1 MNKNCKMTIG
11 AMLLLTTA
19 FSAFSVNAQTCAV
32 PPTCESLGYDKSAD
46 ECSDLAQ
53 LKCPF
58 DQSKYFCTAYRNAG
72 EGEPIAVGDIAYSD
86 GTYSAVPIPTKIPV
100 GVVYSTSGQIV
111 ALSPQKT
118 SGIDCLYNVTG
129 TECSSYTANN
139 KGEWTNPTKEEL
151 ETIYANKNKIEATLA
166 TLSAT
171 SLGTG
176 NYVYGNQN
184 NDPIAISF
192 STGKVVSFSSCS
204 LQGVIRCVN
213 TLAKIAGGTTPT
225 TTYKV
230 GDTYVKDGVALG
242 TVVSVDST
250 GQHGTVAFSGGS
262 ATATDA
268 SLACSAKTIG
278 GLNWTLASG
287 EHACQIVKNAG
298 ILDDCGYSW
307 AAITC
312 GMHSTSAPGA
322 CNNNK
327 WNICT
332 NATGNKR
339 TSCAATDV
347 LSYVCEAPF

>member
-19 FSAFSVNAQTCAV
+19 FSAFSANAQTCAV

-46 ECSDLAQ
+46 ECSGLAQ

-86 GTYSAVPIPTKIPV
+86 GTYSAVPIPSKIPV

-118 SGIDCLYNVTG
+118 SGIDCSYNVKG

-184 NDPIAISF
+184 YDPIAISF

-213 TLAKIAGGTTPT
+213 TLAKIAGDTTPT

-230 GDTYVKDGVALG
+230 GDTYVKDGVAVG
-242 TVVSVDST
+242 TIVKVDST
-250 GQHGTVAFSGGS
+250 GQHGTVAFTGGTAS
-262 ATATDA
+262 ATEAN
-268 SLACSAKTIG
+268 TICNG
-278 GLNWTLASG
+278 KSVAGLDWTLATASSACKLLKGNSAIDECAVHTSSG
-287 EHACQIVKNAG
+287 SGWCQSETSLYNFCGDLTRAG
-298 ILDDCGYSW
+298 SF
-307 AAITC
+307 
-312 GMHSTSAPGA
+312 
-322 CNNNK
+322 
-327 WNICT
+327 
-332 NATGNKR
+332 
-339 TSCAATDV
+339 
-347 LSYVCEAPF
+347 VCEAPF

>member
-46 ECSDLAQ
+46 ECSGLAQ

-111 ALSPQKT
+111 ALSPYKT
-118 SGIDCLYNVTG
+118 NVNPGSGL
-129 TECSSYTANN
+129 SATACQSFTTNGKN
-139 KGEWTNPTKEEL
+139 GWTNPTLEEL
-151 ETIYANKNKIEATLA
+151 QSVYANRSKVETTLA

-171 SLGTG
+171 PLGTEK
-176 NYVYGNQN
+176 YIYDVSSYCP
-184 NDPIAISF
+184 DYLVFA
-192 STGKVVSFSSCS
+192 TGKTDNCS
-204 LQGVIRCVN
+204 NGAVLRCVN
-213 TLAKIAGGTTPT
+213 TLAKIAGDTTPT

-230 GDTYVKDGVALG
+230 GDTYVKDGVAVG

-250 GQHGTVAFSGGS
+250 GQHGQVAIARGSVDGLTNAAPICNSLTAGGLLWGL
-262 ATATDA
+262 ANKTDTCKLVQTGEYYA
-268 SLACSAKTIG
+268 SDHTGYVNCTGGYPYIYSSSTGIRGVVCSA
-278 GLNWTLASG
+278 
-287 EHACQIVKNAG
+287 
-298 ILDDCGYSW
+298 
-307 AAITC
+307 
-312 GMHSTSAPGA
+312 
-322 CNNNK
+322 
-327 WNICT
+327 
-332 NATGNKR
+332 
-339 TSCAATDV
+339 
-347 LSYVCEAPF
+347 PF

>member
-46 ECSDLAQ
+46 ECSGLAQ

-100 GVVYSTSGQIV
+100 GVVYSTSGLIV

-171 SLGTG
+171 SLGT
-176 NYVYGNQN
+176 YVYGNQN

-230 GDTYVKDGVALG
+230 GDTYVKDGVAVG
-242 TVVSVDST
+242 TIVKVDST
-250 GQHGTVAFSGGS
+250 GQHGTVAFTGGTAS
-262 ATATDA
+262 ATEAN
-268 SLACSAKTIG
+268 TICNG
-278 GLNWTLASG
+278 KSVAGLNWTLATASSACKLLKGNSAIDECAVHTSSG
-287 EHACQIVKNAG
+287 SGWCQSETSLYNFCGDLTRAG
-298 ILDDCGYSW
+298 SF
-307 AAITC
+307 
-312 GMHSTSAPGA
+312 
-322 CNNNK
+322 
-327 WNICT
+327 
-332 NATGNKR
+332 
-339 TSCAATDV
+339 
-347 LSYVCEAPF
+347 VCEAPF

>member
-19 FSAFSVNAQTCAV
+19 FSAFPANAQTCAV

-46 ECSDLAQ
+46 ECSGLAQ

-111 ALSPQKT
+111 ALSPYKT
-118 SGIDCLYNVTG
+118 NVNPGSGL
-129 TECSSYTANN
+129 SATACQSFTTNGKN
-139 KGEWTNPTKEEL
+139 GWTNPTLEEL
-151 ETIYANKNKIEATLA
+151 QSVYANRSKVETTLA

-171 SLGTG
+171 PLGTEK
-176 NYVYGNQN
+176 YIYDVSSYCP
-184 NDPIAISF
+184 DYLVFA
-192 STGKVVSFSSCS
+192 TGKTDNCS
-204 LQGVIRCVN
+204 NGAVLRCVN

-230 GDTYVKDGVALG
+230 GDTYVKDGVAVG

-250 GQHGTVAFSGGS
+250 RQHGRVAIARGSVDGLTNAAPICNSLTAGGLLWGL
-262 ATATDA
+262 ANKTDTCKLVQTGEYYA
-268 SLACSAKTIG
+268 SDHTGYVSCTGDHPYIYSSSTGIRGVVCSA
-278 GLNWTLASG
+278 
-287 EHACQIVKNAG
+287 
-298 ILDDCGYSW
+298 
-307 AAITC
+307 
-312 GMHSTSAPGA
+312 
-322 CNNNK
+322 
-327 WNICT
+327 
-332 NATGNKR
+332 
-339 TSCAATDV
+339 
-347 LSYVCEAPF
+347 PF

>member
-46 ECSDLAQ
+46 ECSGLAQ

-111 ALSPQKT
+111 ALSPYKT
-118 SGIDCLYNVTG
+118 NVNPGSGL
-129 TECSSYTANN
+129 SATACQSFTTNGKN
-139 KGEWTNPTKEEL
+139 GWTNPTLEEL
-151 ETIYANKNKIEATLA
+151 QSVYANRSKVETTLA

-171 SLGTG
+171 PLGTEK
-176 NYVYGNQN
+176 YIYDVSSYCP
-184 NDPIAISF
+184 DYLVFA
-192 STGKVVSFSSCS
+192 TGKTDNCS
-204 LQGVIRCVN
+204 NGAVLRCVN
-213 TLAKIAGGTTPT
+213 TLAKIAGDTTPT

-250 GQHGTVAFSGGS
+250 GQHGKLAISRGSTTSTSEASTLCNGMTAGG
-262 ATATDA
+262 A
-268 SLACSAKTIG
+268 IWG
-278 GLNWTLASG
+278 LASCP
-287 EHACQIVKNAG
+287 HACQITPG
-298 ILDDCGYSW
+298 GTFYTSDCGYCSCVG
-307 AAITC
+307 TSDYC
-312 GMHSTSAPGA
+312 YSGSSSGSKGVVCSAP
-322 CNNNK
+322 
-327 WNICT
+327 
-332 NATGNKR
+332 
-339 TSCAATDV
+339 
-347 LSYVCEAPF
+347 F

>member
-46 ECSDLAQ
+46 ECSGLAQ

-100 GVVYSTSGQIV
+100 GVVYSTSGLIV
-111 ALSPQKT
+111 ALSPYKT
-118 SGIDCLYNVTG
+118 NVNPGSGL
-129 TECSSYTANN
+129 SATACQSFTTNGKN
-139 KGEWTNPTKEEL
+139 GWTIPTLEEL
-151 ETIYANKNKIEATLA
+151 QSVYANRSKVETTLA

-171 SLGTG
+171 PLGTEK
-176 NYVYGNQN
+176 YIYDVSSYCP
-184 NDPIAISF
+184 DYLVFA
-192 STGKVVSFSSCS
+192 TGKTDNCS
-204 LQGVIRCVN
+204 NGAVLRCVN
-213 TLAKIAGGTTPT
+213 TLAKIAGDTTPT

-250 GQHGTVAFSGGS
+250 GQHGKLAISRGSTTSTSEASTLCNGMTAGG
-262 ATATDA
+262 A
-268 SLACSAKTIG
+268 IWG
-278 GLNWTLASG
+278 LASCP
-287 EHACQIVKNAG
+287 HACQITPG
-298 ILDDCGYSW
+298 GTFYTSDCGYCSCVG
-307 AAITC
+307 TSDYC
-312 GMHSTSAPGA
+312 YSGSSSGSKGVVCSAP
-322 CNNNK
+322 
-327 WNICT
+327 
-332 NATGNKR
+332 
-339 TSCAATDV
+339 
-347 LSYVCEAPF
+347 F

>member
-19 FSAFSVNAQTCAV
+19 FSAFSANAQTCAV

-46 ECSDLAQ
+46 ECSGLAQ

-86 GTYSAVPIPTKIPV
+86 GTYSAVPIPSKIPV

-118 SGIDCLYNVTG
+118 SGIDCSYNVKG

-184 NDPIAISF
+184 YDPIAISF

-213 TLAKIAGGTTPT
+213 TLAKIAGDTTPT

-250 GQHGTVAFSGGS
+250 GQHGQVAIARGSVDGLTNAAPICNSLTAGGLLWGL
-262 ATATDA
+262 ANKTDTCKLVQTGEYYA
-268 SLACSAKTIG
+268 SDHTGYVSCTGGHPYTYSSSTGIRGVVCSA
-278 GLNWTLASG
+278 
-287 EHACQIVKNAG
+287 
-298 ILDDCGYSW
+298 
-307 AAITC
+307 
-312 GMHSTSAPGA
+312 
-322 CNNNK
+322 
-327 WNICT
+327 
-332 NATGNKR
+332 
-339 TSCAATDV
+339 
-347 LSYVCEAPF
+347 PF